1 MEGKHYNQLK
11 IYQCTQWFE
20 DVVHGF
26 PTKLGGHSQG
36 DWEGL
41 NLATGRGD
49 QRESVKQNYRE
60 ICDALGISPVGF
72 ARNLQVHG
80 KKIHRVSWEDSL
92 DLDAF
97 VTPSEPVP
105 EGDGLLTDEKG
116 VMLWAYS
123 ADCVPI
129 LYHDPVKKVIGAVH
143 AGWRGTA
150 QGIALEMVEEM
161 GRVFESKPEDIRVAI
176 GPSIG
181 PCCFMCSEDVPIAMR
196 EALGQEVEPFMPPHP
211 TEKEKF
217 SVDLQGI
224 NGLWLKRGGV
234 IHIDQKAPCTA
245 CHTEEFWSHRK
256 QGEKRGALGGFIYLP
271 KEGEMP

>member
-1 MEGKHYNQLK
+1 MEGKNYHHLK
-11 IYQCTQWFE
+11 IYQCTQWGE

-26 PTKLGGHSQG
+26 PTKLGGHSKG
-36 DWEGL
+36 DLEGL

-49 QRESVKQNYRE
+49 QRELVKKNYQE
-60 ICDALGISPVGF
+60 ICDALEISPAGF
-72 ARNLQVHG
+72 ARNQQVHG
-80 KKIHRVSWEDSL
+80 KKIHLVSCENSL
-92 DLDAF
+92 DLDTF
-97 VTPSEPVP
+97 VTATEPVP
-105 EGDGLLTDEKG
+105 EGDGLLTQEKG

-129 LYHDPVKKVIGAVH
+129 LYHDPVKQVIGAVH

-161 GRVFESKPEDIRVAI
+161 GRVFGCKPEDIKVAI

-181 PCCFMCSEDVPIAMR
+181 PCCFMCSQDVPDAMR
-196 EALGQEVEPFMPPHP
+196 EALGEKVEDFIPPHP

-224 NGLWLKRGGV
+224 NRLWLETAGV
-234 IHIDQKAPCTA
+234 KHIDQQAPCTA

-271 KEGEMP
+271 KGEEMP